1 MTTSP
6 YDSLPVGNNDIS
18 SENTLEYVEVD
29 MQQLQA
35 MSEAASEAAAKN
47 EPALSAAAAD
57 ADTPEAK
64 ITSAETIA
72 ANTAASETSAAEAD
86 EPAQPQ
92 APDAAKSPVAKVPAA
107 MQSPAS
113 NTRSALQTQPQPQAT
128 PPKPAVAPPKS
139 AAKTVPFE
147 NAPQYSRINIKNL
160 LGRCEYILPFE
171 ESLLVPDTMPDMQN
185 VLFAEGRVD
194 LTRPEKA
201 SYGKDD
207 FLSGDITV
215 YTVCSPVSPD
225 LVSPASGPAAYSSSP
240 IDVVKSSIPFKTDK
254 CWDKA
259 LGDNFRV
266 SLSVKSLTADI
277 INERKFTVKG
287 ELLIKITEIADKEL
301 RVFKSSDDDRLITA
315 AGKAIATDLV
325 HEDTETTEISQEI
338 TVRDDLPSP
347 VKILKEDIDIS
358 EIHRQITSGKLVIN
372 ASIHSRVLYI
382 GETDSG
388 DMKTASLTS
397 KTDFTQFIA
406 MDNNADADMM
416 HIGFNDGSLKINIE
430 NKDKF
435 LLQGNVITHIQV
447 YENKEV
453 NTVTDAYH
461 KARDIHFDPDT
472 KKLCAVRGTVS
483 GEISAREVVNLSEAA
498 GKTESLL
505 CGSCF
510 VSSISGSREKGR
522 IIIEGS
528 MPVKLLAMDDN
539 GLPFTIEHTVPVR
552 GSLEMP
558 SAVSDDI
565 TDIYVDTDVK
575 EFWFDGINAR
585 QVEINTSLN
594 IKVWIAGEENFCTI
608 ENLCFAETAEPAKHI
623 PMAVYVVGSGD
634 TLWDVAKRYR
644 SDIDA
649 LASLNELDPQKP
661 LPEGAKLFITK

>member
-35 MSEAASEAAAKN
+35 MSEAAVEN
-47 EPALSAAAAD
+47 EPVRSAVAAD

-64 ITSAETIA
+64 ITSADAIA
-72 ANTAASETSAAEAD
+72 AETAASETSAAKAD
-86 EPAQPQ
+86 EPAQPHEPK
-92 APDAAKSPVAKVPAA
+92 AEKTPDAAKAPASKAPAA
-107 MQSPAS
+107 MQ
-113 NTRSALQTQPQPQAT
+113 PQAP
-128 PPKPAVAPPKS
+128 PPKPAAASPKS

-194 LTRPEKA
+194 LTQPEKA

-215 YTVCSPVSPD
+215 YTVYSPVSPD
-225 LVSPASGPAAYSSSP
+225 SVSPVSGPAAYSSSP

-301 RVFKSSDDDRLITA
+301 KVFKSSDDDRLITA

-388 DMKTASLTS
+388 DMKTASLTN

-416 HIGFNDGSLKINIE
+416 HIGFNGGSLKINVE

-453 NTVTDAYH
+453 STVTDAYH

-472 KKLCAVRGTVS
+472 KKLYAVRGTVS
-483 GEISAREVVNLSEAA
+483 GEISAREVVNLSEAS

-558 SAVSDDI
+558 SSVSDDI

-644 SDIDA
+644 SDVDA

-661 LPEGAKLFITK
+661 LPEGAKLFIAK